1 MEGHRRLAAEQ
12 ARIEAI
18 YRSSSWRLTRPLR
31 GVSRA
36 VREKD
41 FRHSCQ
47 VRPAPARNIAAKPP
61 ELE

>member
-36 VREKD
+36 VREKG
-41 FRHSCQ
+41 FATMVAMSALRKVQTSLRSHW
-47 VRPAPARNIAAKPP
+47 I
-61 ELE
+61 